1 MDKSRLIEA
10 TAEKA
15 AAAGPDRALRAEDV
29 ERVVDALFG
38 TVERPGTIAEALA
51 GGEPVVLGSFGGFE
65 HAGGTAAFRPG
76 KALTEYLE
84 GATG

>member
-15 AAAGPDRALRAEDV
+15 ASEESGRPLRTEDV

-51 GGEPVVLGSFGGFE
+51 GGESVVLGSFGGFD
-65 HAGGTAAFRPG
+65 HADGSATFRPG
-76 KALTEYLE
+76 QALTEYLR
-84 GATG
+84 GTSG